1 MRATVGI
8 ALNGLVGL
16 AAASNASSSK
26 FDWAS
31 ITPSEHL
38 EYHDCFDGFQCARLT
53 APLDYKNESDP
64 RTIAIAMI
72 KLPAAVPDDDA
83 SFAGSVFTNPGG
95 PGGSGVEFLLRNG
108 RGLRDV
114 LDKPG
119 RRRYEMVS
127 FDPRGI
133 GSSTPVANCFAN
145 DRLGRDGA
153 LLEQRGRGSL
163 DGDGALPYVLAL
175 QRAIGQRCEVAD
187 GSGVNGGQIMGF
199 MGTPNVA
206 RDLVQMVDKVAEL
219 RAREAGERDGDD
231 RLELKRRSSP
241 EDVDDDDDVPRLQ
254 YIGYSYGTA
263 LGNYFASMFPGRVG
277 RLMLDGVVNA
287 DDYSGGPGWL
297 TNLVDTDKLAD
308 RFFSGCHL
316 AGPKNC
322 ALAREDDG
330 AVKGRFYAWLAKL
343 DREPISAVSPS
354 GAVIVISSQDIRE
367 LLVQALYSPRASFR
381 GYAHAVDDAMR
392 GNSSAIVERLFFRQI
407 PQLKDACDVDGASE
421 DFIREAGSG
430 VLCADGDDIS
440 GHELA
445 WWKHYVR
452 RLAAT
457 SAFYGAYWV
466 NVRLSCNAWDFNFKP
481 NWVFKGPFTT
491 PPAASSSEKP
501 LPGHPAAPLLFVSN
515 RLDPVTPLAA
525 ARAMAAQH
533 PGAGLLI
540 AEALGHCTK
549 GNGDSACLH
558 KHIADYFDT
567 GVVPDGEASCEADC
581 GPWDDECDA
590 VGAQAMP
597 QESEG
602 YYGKYPLGVF

>member
-1 MRATVGI
+1 
-8 ALNGLVGL
+8 
-16 AAASNASSSK
+16 
-26 FDWAS
+26 
-31 ITPSEHL
+31 
-38 EYHDCFDGFQCARLT
+38 
-53 APLDYKNESDP
+53 
-64 RTIAIAMI
+64 
-72 KLPAAVPDDDA
+72 
-83 SFAGSVFTNPGG
+83 
-95 PGGSGVEFLLRNG
+95 
-108 RGLRDV
+108 
-114 LDKPG
+114 
-119 RRRYEMVS
+119 
-127 FDPRGI
+127 
-133 GSSTPVANCFAN
+133 
-145 DRLGRDGA
+145 
-153 LLEQRGRGSL
+153 
-163 DGDGALPYVLAL
+163 
-175 QRAIGQRCEVAD
+175 
-187 GSGVNGGQIMGF
+187 
-199 MGTPNVA
+199 
-206 RDLVQMVDKVAEL
+206 
-219 RAREAGERDGDD
+219 
-231 RLELKRRSSP
+231 
-241 EDVDDDDDVPRLQ
+241 
-254 YIGYSYGTA
+254 
-263 LGNYFASMFPGRVG
+263 
-277 RLMLDGVVNA
+277 
-287 DDYSGGPGWL
+287 L

-354 GAVIVISSQDIRE
+354 GAVVVISSQDIRE

-381 GYAHAVDDAMR
+381 GYAQAVDDAMR

-491 PPAASSSEKP
+491 PPAVSSSEKP